1 MSALR
6 GFAATTNTKAPLLC
20 GALLGLGLL
29 SGCTSNLQ
37 GDTYSR
43 NEARSV
49 QQLRIAVVEDVRM
62 VVIEGSKS
70 GVGGLAGAA
79 IGGIAGSSVGG
90 GKGSTIAAIAGAVGG
105 GVLGGKAEEAA
116 TRVQGVEIVVRYQ
129 DSNNLAAVVQ
139 QYDPKED
146 FQPGDVVRVMTVN
159 GTSRVAQ

>member
-1 MSALR
+1 MRVLRRFSA
-6 GFAATTNTKAPLLC
+6 TKGIGIALLA

-29 SGCTSNLQ
+29 GGCTSSLQ
-37 GDTYSR
+37 GNSYSR
-43 NEARSV
+43 DEARSV
-49 QQLRIAVVEDVRM
+49 QQVRIGVVEDVRM

-70 GVGGLAGAA
+70 GIGGLAGAA

-90 GKGSTIAAIAGAVGG
+90 GKGSKIAAIAGAVGG

-129 DSNNLAAVVQ
+129 DTNNLAAVVQ

-159 GTSRVAQ
+159 GTTRVAQ